1 MIEIRKTQSFL
12 KFFDELR
19 DRRAKVK
26 ISGRIDRL
34 GFGNEGDVGSVGEG
48 ISELRIHEGAG
59 YRVYYKRHGD
69 LFIVLLCGGGKSSQ
83 ERDIRLAKMLAK
95 ELGL

>member
-1 MIEIRKTQSFL
+1 MIEIRETETFL
-12 KFFDELR
+12 RFIAALR

-26 ISGRIDRL
+26 IAGRVDRL
-34 GFGNEGDVGSVGEG
+34 AFGHEGDVGSVGEG

-59 YRVYYKRHGD
+59 YRLYYKRHGD
-69 LFIVLLCGGGKSSQ
+69 VFIVLLCGGDKGSQ
-83 ERDIRLAKMLAK
+83 ERDIKLAKKLAR

>member
-1 MIEIRKTQSFL
+1 VIEIQKTETFL
-12 KFFDELR
+12 KFLADLR
-19 DRRAKVK
+19 DRRGRVK

-34 GFGNEGDVGSVGEG
+34 GFGHEGDVGSVGEG

-69 LFIVLLCGGGKSSQ
+69 LFIVLLCGGDKSSQ
-83 ERDIRLAKMLAK
+83 ERDIKLAKMLAK
-95 ELGL
+95 ELEL

>member
-1 MIEIRKTQSFL
+1 MIEVRKTETFL
-12 KFFDELR
+12 KFFDGLR

-34 GFGNEGDVGSVGEG
+34 GFGHEGDVGAVGEG

-69 LFIVLLCGGGKSSQ
+69 LLIVLLCGGGKGSQ
-83 ERDIRLAKMLAK
+83 DWDIKLAKKLAK
-95 ELGL
+95 ELEL